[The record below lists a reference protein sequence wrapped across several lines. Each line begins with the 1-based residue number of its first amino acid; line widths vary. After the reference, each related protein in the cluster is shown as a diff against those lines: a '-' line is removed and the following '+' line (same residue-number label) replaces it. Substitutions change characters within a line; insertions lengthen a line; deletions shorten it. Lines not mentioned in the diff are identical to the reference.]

1 MLSGS
6 CVGGVYLH
14 KIDKLALKV
23 EVVRFFWLA
32 KQKYWAY
39 IYMIDKLWVEVVSF
53 FWLAKR
59 VYGRAL
65 LRQALQDAHLEVEI

>member
-1 MLSGS
+1 MKVDLSGS

-14 KIDKLALKV
+14 KIDKLAVKV
-23 EVVRFFWLA
+23 EVVCFFWLA
-32 KQKYWAY
+32 KQIYWAY
-39 IYMIDKLWVEVVSF
+39 LHDWQAMSF

-65 LRQALQDAHLEVEI
+65 LRQALQDARL